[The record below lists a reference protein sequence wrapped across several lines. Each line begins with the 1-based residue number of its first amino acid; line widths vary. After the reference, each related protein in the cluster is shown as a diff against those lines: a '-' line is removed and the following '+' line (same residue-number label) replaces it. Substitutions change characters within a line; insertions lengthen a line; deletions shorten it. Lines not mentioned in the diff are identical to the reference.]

1 MSTGN
6 INLDI
11 IIDKIKKAELSGL
24 ALYKDEA
31 LSTISNYFNVDVEKA
46 NDLYLLT
53 CETAFKI
60 EKKPELIVTAPTSF
74 SIKEK
79 STRNKV
85 IEMIS
90 GATEQIIIT
99 GYSLSD
105 YFEDVVDILI
115 EKSKKGVLVKFFANN
130 LDGQDM
136 FEKLSLYKGKFLQIY
151 NYDKSDDKMAAL
163 HAKVICVDNRKTL
176 ITSANLSYH
185 GQQGNIELGTYI
197 ESKDI
202 AKQVNELFTE
212 LIFMKVFKSTTLI

>member
-24 ALYKDEA
+24 TLYKDEA
-31 LSTISNYFNVDVEKA
+31 LSSISKYFDVDAKKA

-79 STRNKV
+79 STKNKV

-163 HAKVICVDNRKTL
+163 HAKVISVDSYKTL

-185 GQQGNIELGTYI
+185 GQQGNIEMGTFI
-197 ESKDI
+197 ESKDL
-202 AKQVNELFTE
+202 AKSVDEFFTS
-212 LIFMKVFKSTTLI
+212 LVFLKVFENCK